1 MQKATPVAAPDVQ
14 PATFN
19 LTVQPHDPCLLTTRV
34 STHRKRNGST
44 LMPKVDDDGS
54 MVTVD
59 LHGLTVD
66 EAIDVTYQTVRLA
79 QDRGRASVKLIH
91 GWSTT
96 KPGRRTIKT
105 ALHDLLDEGMLGAS
119 ATNVI
124 RSRSHIV
131 LSLDLTVSSDPTR
144 INLSD
149 VW

>member
-1 MQKATPVAAPDVQ
+1 
-14 PATFN
+14 
-19 LTVQPHDPCLLTTRV
+19 
-34 STHRKRNGST
+34 
-44 LMPKVDDDGS
+44 MPKVDDDGS

-96 KPGRRTIKT
+96 RPGRRTIKT